1 MLHLFT
7 FIKVLDF
14 RLWLISLFVA
24 FQESVVNIL
33 WNMLDNDTLET
44 FTLAEQLSINLTD
57 LNIRIEGIEQLSNAK
72 ACFVAVSGELNSET
86 VCYV

>member
-1 MLHLFT
+1 MF
-7 FIKVLDF
+7 DF
-14 RLWLISLFVA
+14 RLWLISLFVS

-57 LNIRIEGIEQLSNAK
+57 LNIRIEGIKQLSNAK

>member
-1 MLHLFT
+1 M
-7 FIKVLDF
+7 LDF

-33 WNMLDNDTLET
+33 RNMLDNDTLET

-72 ACFVAVSGELNSET
+72 ACFVAVSGELNSEI

>member
-1 MLHLFT
+1 MF
-7 FIKVLDF
+7 DF

-57 LNIRIEGIEQLSNAK
+57 LNIRIEGIKQLSNAK
-72 ACFVAVSGELNSET
+72 ACFVSVSGELNSET

>member
-1 MLHLFT
+1 M
-7 FIKVLDF
+7 
-14 RLWLISLFVA
+14 A

-57 LNIRIEGIEQLSNAK
+57 LNIRIEGIEQLSSNAK
-72 ACFVAVSGELNSET
+72 ACFAALCPVN
-86 VCYV
+86 